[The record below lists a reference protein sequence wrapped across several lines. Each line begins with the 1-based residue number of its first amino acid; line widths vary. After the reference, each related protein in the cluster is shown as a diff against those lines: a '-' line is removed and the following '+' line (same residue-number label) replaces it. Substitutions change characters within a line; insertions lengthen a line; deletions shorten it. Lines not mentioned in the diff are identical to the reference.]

1 MTPSLTSSPS
11 TRLAPSTFSAASE
24 VGARAATSKPVP
36 GAGLSRGATGSAVKV
51 LQDRLIDLK
60 LLPASVK
67 QEAGYGSYGPKTE
80 GAVKAFQKSVG
91 LSQVGSF
98 GPKTHEAMVR
108 HFAGEPP
115 SKGVPAAGLERGAT
129 GAAVKQLQ
137 DRLIDLHY
145 LPGSVKQGA
154 GYGSFGPMTES
165 AVKAFQ
171 SDRGLP
177 QVGKFGPATR
187 EEMQRA
193 LAGQPP
199 LNGTPGP
206 APGGGVFPAPR
217 GFAAIKATFGEA
229 GKNMVTT
236 QLPMGPGG
244 KLVNVTMHSK
254 MVPVMK
260 AVLEDAK
267 KKDLLKHIK
276 AFDGMYPGF
285 VRNKKDAVTGKELQP
300 PQPSV
305 HSWGIAFDINANP
318 RPGKVHPDLVKHF
331 KEWGFTWGGDFK
343 GNFDPMHFQ
352 YASGY

>member
-1 MTPSLTSSPS
+1 MTSPSITRSPVARTAGGSRAAPSAQAAASSSP
-11 TRLAPSTFSAASE
+11 
-24 VGARAATSKPVP
+24 VP
-36 GAGLSRGATGSAVKV
+36 PAGLSRGVTGQAVKQ

-67 QEAGYGSYGPKTE
+67 SGAGYGTFGPKTE
-80 GAVKAFQKSVG
+80 EAVKAFQKAEG

-98 GPKTHEAMVR
+98 GPKTREAMVR
-108 HFAGEPP
+108 RFSGQAPTQ
-115 SKGVPAAGLERGAT
+115 GVPPPGLERGAT
-129 GAAVKQLQ
+129 GQQVRQLQ
-137 DRLIDLHY
+137 DRLMELHY
-145 LPGSVKQGA
+145 LPGSVRDGA

-177 QVGKFGPATR
+177 QVGKFGPATH
-187 EEMQRA
+187 EELQRA
-193 LAGQPP
+193 LAGLPP
-199 LNGTPGP
+199 LNGIPGP
-206 APGGGVFPAPR
+206 APGGGIFPAPH
-217 GFAAIKATFGEA
+217 GLEAIKATFGEA

-236 QLPMGPGG
+236 QLPLGAGG
-244 KLVNVTMHSK
+244 KRVNVTMHQK

-260 AVLEDAK
+260 ACLEDAQ

-276 AFDGMYPGF
+276 TFDGMYPGF
-285 VRNKKDAVTGKELQP
+285 VRNKKDAKTGKELQP

-305 HSWGIAFDINANP
+305 HSWGVAFDINANP

-331 KEWGFTWGGDFK
+331 KEWGFSWGGDFK

>member
-1 MTPSLTSSPS
+1 MTPSISRSPASTS
-11 TRLAPSTFSAASE
+11 AVSTFSATSE
-24 VGARAATSKPVP
+24 AARSAPSKPVP
-36 GAGLSRGATGSAVKV
+36 AAGLSRGATGSAVKQ

-67 QEAGYGSYGPKTE
+67 QESGYGTFGPKTE

-108 HFAGEPP
+108 HFAGEAPA
-115 SKGVPAAGLERGAT
+115 KGVPAAGLERGNT
-129 GAAVKQLQ
+129 GAPVKQLQ
-137 DRLIDLHY
+137 DRLIELHY
-145 LPGSVKQGA
+145 LPASVRDGA

-187 EEMQRA
+187 EELQRA

-206 APGGGVFPAPR
+206 APGGGVFPPPR

-236 QLPMGPGG
+236 QLPLGVGG
-244 KLVNVTMHSK
+244 KLVNVTMHAK

-260 AVLEDAK
+260 AVLEDAQ

-276 AFDGMYPGF
+276 TFDGMYPGF

-343 GNFDPMHFQ
+343 SNFDPMHFQ

>member
-1 MTPSLTSSPS
+1 MTSTITRSSS
-11 TRLAPSTFSAASE
+11 TRPAGDAFAASSTRAAAPSQ
-24 VGARAATSKPVP
+24 PVP
-36 GAGLSRGATGSAVKV
+36 PEGLARGAAGSAVKQ

-60 LLPASVK
+60 LLPATVK
-67 QEAGYGSYGPKTE
+67 SSSGYGTFGPKTE
-80 GAVKAFQKSVG
+80 EAVKAFQKSEG
-91 LSQVGSF
+91 LQQVGSF
-98 GPKTHEAMVR
+98 GPKTHAAMVQ
-108 HFAGEPP
+108 HFSGPAP
-115 SKGVPAAGLERGAT
+115 SQGVPAAGLERGAK
-129 GAAVKQLQ
+129 GPAVKQLQ

-145 LPGSVKQGA
+145 LPGSVRDGA

-177 QVGKFGPATR
+177 QVGKFGPATH

-199 LNGTPGP
+199 LNGIPGP
-206 APGGGVFPAPR
+206 APGGGIFPPPH
-217 GFAAIKATFGEA
+217 GLAAIKATFGEA

-236 QLPMGPGG
+236 QLPLGPGG
-244 KLVNVTMHSK
+244 KMVNVTMNAK
-254 MVPVMK
+254 MAPVMK
-260 AVLEDAK
+260 ACLEDAK
-267 KKDLLKHIK
+267 KKDLLKYIK
-276 AFDGMYPGF
+276 TFDGMYPGF
-285 VRNKKDAVTGKELQP
+285 VRNKRDAKTGRDLQP

-318 RPGKVHPDLVKHF
+318 RPGKVNPELVKHF

-343 GNFDPMHFQ
+343 GNVDPMHFQ